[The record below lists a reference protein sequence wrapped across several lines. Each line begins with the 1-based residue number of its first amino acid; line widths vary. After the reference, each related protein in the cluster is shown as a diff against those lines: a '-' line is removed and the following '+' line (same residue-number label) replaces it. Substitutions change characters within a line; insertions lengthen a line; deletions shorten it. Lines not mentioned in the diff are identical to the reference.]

1 MIWASWYKL
10 PLIGDETFKDYIFIN
25 KETCCAIAI
34 IFTDQLFH
42 WFRKQLYVILSVPSD
57 LRHFFLQILLTSLY
71 RKRCP
76 ENNSS
81 LIVCQYLYINLLLSN
96 TFKEL
101 VFNSR
106 GERSHNNMLA
116 GPLDKVEYFTHFHT
130 CNGQVMVVF
139 KVGTIYILFWKS
151 QI

>member
-71 RKRCP
+71 RKG
-76 ENNSS
+76 
-81 LIVCQYLYINLLLSN
+81 NLLFIVKQTLVVSFLIFTSVLWTLLIENVKGQGYISN
-96 TFKEL
+96 INKTTEETK
-101 VFNSR
+101 
-106 GERSHNNMLA
+106 H
-116 GPLDKVEYFTHFHT
+116 KVANQAVQLNTKDPWSIKVLKTH
-130 CNGQVMVVF
+130 
-139 KVGTIYILFWKS
+139 W
-151 QI
+151 